1 MLVRIRKFLASDIFL
16 ILMAVIAT
24 VIICVDQMLGTPVYY
39 GLSIYFGFLCFFVL
53 ALSDDMLSMLGP
65 ALLMLSF
72 VIQYKNSFDAYMEY
86 LWGIPILVICVILH
100 IVLGHKS
107 FVGLKISS
115 LALFKP
121 ICFTCVALFLGG
133 VGSLSLTSYFST
145 LSVVYMIL
153 LGPAVLLLYWY
164 FSSRFASS
172 SDFSFVR
179 LAKIMVVVSC
189 FLIFAIFE
197 YYGEHW
203 AKFIASPNVL
213 PFQWRNNAC
222 TLLMIAMPFG
232 FYLSKEKSLWYFLVP
247 VMTCVA
253 FVLSGSRGGL
263 LFGLL
268 EFLILVIYYSVV
280 DSRHRWVYLSV
291 LGIGLALGVVVLIK
305 YSSLVS
311 YTLSRF
317 TSSKENFR
325 RIGLWKRS
333 VSDFLSNPV
342 TGRGIGYMG
351 NRDFHPSQVGQLCWY
366 HSSIPQVIG
375 SMGIVGILAYGYQ
388 LVCRFK
394 VLRGLGS
401 AGACALLSLVGLE
414 LMSLVNPG
422 IFTPAYLIIITVVM
436 ACAERASSNN

>member
-1 MLVRIRKFLASDIFL
+1 
-16 ILMAVIAT
+16 
-24 VIICVDQMLGTPVYY
+24 
-39 GLSIYFGFLCFFVL
+39 
-53 ALSDDMLSMLGP
+53 
-65 ALLMLSF
+65 
-72 VIQYKNSFDAYMEY
+72 
-86 LWGIPILVICVILH
+86 
-100 IVLGHKS
+100 
-107 FVGLKISS
+107 
-115 LALFKP
+115 
-121 ICFTCVALFLGG
+121 
-133 VGSLSLTSYFST
+133 
-145 LSVVYMIL
+145 
-153 LGPAVLLLYWY
+153 
-164 FSSRFASS
+164 
-172 SDFSFVR
+172 
-179 LAKIMVVVSC
+179 MVVVSC

-388 LVCRFK
+388 QCVFCS
-394 VLRGLGS
+394 VGIQ
-401 AGACALLSLVGLE
+401 LSSDQRNEGF
-414 LMSLVNPG
+414 G
-422 IFTPAYLIIITVVM
+422 T
-436 ACAERASSNN
+436 

>member
-1 MLVRIRKFLASDIFL
+1 M
-16 ILMAVIAT
+16 
-24 VIICVDQMLGTPVYY
+24 
-39 GLSIYFGFLCFFVL
+39 
-53 ALSDDMLSMLGP
+53 
-65 ALLMLSF
+65 
-72 VIQYKNSFDAYMEY
+72 
-86 LWGIPILVICVILH
+86 
-100 IVLGHKS
+100 
-107 FVGLKISS
+107 
-115 LALFKP
+115 
-121 ICFTCVALFLGG
+121 
-133 VGSLSLTSYFST
+133 
-145 LSVVYMIL
+145 
-153 LGPAVLLLYWY
+153 LLYWY

-172 SDFSFVR
+172 DSFSFLR

-388 LVCRFK
+388 LICRVK

-401 AGACALLSLVGLE
+401 VGACALLSLVGLE

>member
-1 MLVRIRKFLASDIFL
+1 M
-16 ILMAVIAT
+16 
-24 VIICVDQMLGTPVYY
+24 
-39 GLSIYFGFLCFFVL
+39 
-53 ALSDDMLSMLGP
+53 
-65 ALLMLSF
+65 
-72 VIQYKNSFDAYMEY
+72 
-86 LWGIPILVICVILH
+86 
-100 IVLGHKS
+100 
-107 FVGLKISS
+107 
-115 LALFKP
+115 
-121 ICFTCVALFLGG
+121 
-133 VGSLSLTSYFST
+133 
-145 LSVVYMIL
+145 
-153 LGPAVLLLYWY
+153 
-164 FSSRFASS
+164 
-172 SDFSFVR
+172 
-179 LAKIMVVVSC
+179 
-189 FLIFAIFE
+189 
-197 YYGEHW
+197 
-203 AKFIASPNVL
+203 
-213 PFQWRNNAC
+213 
-222 TLLMIAMPFG
+222 
-232 FYLSKEKSLWYFLVP
+232 
-247 VMTCVA
+247 
-253 FVLSGSRGGL
+253 
-263 LFGLL
+263 
-268 EFLILVIYYSVV
+268 
-280 DSRHRWVYLSV
+280 YLSV

-388 LVCRFK
+388 LVCRVK

-401 AGACALLSLVGLE
+401 AGACALMSILGLE